1 MKTLRLITFLITLT
15 CMIFPA
21 CANDQTKSRNTDSD
35 DHTLV
40 KLWADYNKAVDDD
53 RPKDQADIL
62 QRIKQEASAQRLAW
76 DYYDAVWKYVEAR
89 TRTNWKLRAELD
101 AAAEREITAY
111 DEPVVIVFHQR
122 GRMGRSEL
130 FDYVQEHRSRLESG
144 RHPEFYKRDG
154 NLDRLQYSDFL
165 LPRITNDYDYA
176 LWSLFGSSGGQLVS
190 QTLAERYAGQ
200 YPYDALIEYTTHN
213 KTLSGSEYYAFCE
226 DYARRHAGK
235 AVALLAREDLLMH
248 RQRQLNEQKA
258 GSGQYKELAAD
269 CERFV
274 ADRKKFSGDEKE
286 IAACC
291 TYVDRILG
299 ELNEQE
305 IDLDAEKGVAR
316 IVVRNLPSVRV
327 RVYKGKRELFDQTV
341 PNPVGSFYVRDTL
354 TCKLPVLD
362 DGEYILKCTGGKVE
376 TESVYNRYTLAIAH
390 KRDLEGYGVYVA
402 DYLTGEPV
410 PRCDIVLLDDEGKE
424 TDRVK
429 DLAIDGFT
437 YLPASFCAKLEKD
450 KWGNSIQAVVRGSE
464 RTRMSQPHGFQFQ
477 RAETVST
484 DNPARHHALVLT
496 DRSAFNPDETV
507 HFKVLLYEGT
517 YEYATRPSGIQLT
530 AKLFDPTGK
539 ELSQTGLTTNE
550 FGTAAGAFVLTKS
563 ERGGM
568 YRIRIYEGGNSIAS
582 AEVRV
587 DEFVLPTFELTWKPD
602 ERFYLP
608 EDKVLIQGSV
618 RSYSGHNLGTATARY
633 KVETRGNTLAEGPLE
648 LAPNGDF
655 SVRFTAPK
663 DNYYYENSVITVTV
677 TDSTGETLEFRRSI
691 TTTSRIPL
699 NLTVLNA
706 AGGRFEGVSQRGGS
720 TIVGEDI
727 VRARFQAG
735 YGTVLTHPRLE
746 IEYKVLQEGQTIL
759 SGKAANGEPL
769 GLDLSG
775 RSSGLYTLVVT
786 AKAINDE
793 GKTYTQEVTRDFVK
807 AADTDTVLD
816 MDVRSFFKEIPDDG
830 RSIALQVG
838 ATTGPAWV
846 VTELYGDGN
855 RLLEK
860 RLVKLAGVRGRAG
873 SLETIRFER
882 KAGYPETLTLK
893 VFWFRDGNSF
903 EYSVSS
909 FKEETAFQLPLSFS
923 RFLDTTAPH
932 HDYSFTILT
941 AAGTEVAATVFDKS
955 TETIQRNR
963 WSTFTPD
970 RRDLPDV
977 SYQATNGTDSS
988 YGYGY
993 VELASSKGRIRSK
1006 AAGALGGAVMMERMV
1021 DSYQAN
1027 MVMEE
1032 AAMAADMEE
1041 AAPGGAE
1048 PEENTAIRENFANTI
1063 AWEPFLRSDKD
1074 GVVTFNFT
1082 TADKLSTYYVQL
1094 FAHDKAFHNATL
1106 RREMVVTLPV
1116 KVAVVQPQYL
1126 YEGDRYVARVTLSNS
1141 KEKPVSGRLA
1151 VRFLNGT
1158 DYKSAPVVREKT
1170 ERITVP
1176 AGGSADTV
1184 FEISAPALANLGL
1197 LVNFTADNAEYGSD
1211 GVFVT
1216 MPVSPAV
1223 QQITEAHSAI
1233 LLAGMDRAEV
1243 LAGLRSQ
1250 FVNVF
1255 GADAALRE
1263 ISIIDMIREAVPDK
1277 VIPASENLLDQSEAL
1292 FANYLLD
1299 ILPGTPVAG
1308 ASKEERESMVDKILA
1323 CHNKDGGF
1331 AWFKE
1336 MSSSQVLTA
1345 VLLERLAAM
1354 GDGCP
1359 RALAA
1364 LAPDA
1369 VRFLDNSY
1377 FARDGR
1383 PYWCGAISQAQYLHV
1398 RSLYPEVPFAPKN
1411 PDRKMLR
1418 EFKKDTKEYLVPD
1431 AKRGL
1436 NGQVFAKARRM
1447 KTLRALIE
1455 GERGK
1460 ELAKSWGIHLF
1471 TSSRLRSSL
1480 AKDITSLLQYAEPHR
1495 SGGTYYPN
1503 AVMPWRGLLESELYA
1518 HSLICDLLTDCGHD
1532 EVAEGIRLWIM
1543 VQKET
1548 QQWEDDPA
1556 YIQAIGSVLHGTEQ
1570 TLQTKVLAL
1579 SATTTLP
1586 FEDIKA
1592 SGNGFTLSR
1601 QYTREGKVLRDGD
1614 VLHVGDKVT
1623 ATYRIWNEENRSF
1636 VRLTAPRP
1644 AAFRPV
1650 DQLSGR
1656 YGWFG
1661 RPISITGW
1669 VAFSPQGYRSVLADR
1684 TEFWFDAYPEENTS
1698 FSEDFF
1704 VTQEGSF
1711 QCPVPVIE
1719 SLYAPHY
1726 RANDDGHIPVTV
1738 KAKEK

>member
-1 MKTLRLITFLITLT
+1 MKTLRLITLLLTLT
-15 CMIFPA
+15 YMIFPA
-21 CANDQTKSRNTDSD
+21 CANDQAKSRSTDRD
-35 DHTLV
+35 DHVLV
-40 KLWADYNKAVDDD
+40 KLWADYKKAVDDD

-62 QRIKQEASAQRLAW
+62 TQIKQEASAQHLAW
-76 DYYDAVWKYVEAR
+76 DYYDAVWKYVDAR
-89 TRTNWKLRAELD
+89 VSTNWKLSTELR
-101 AAAEREITAY
+101 AAAEREIEAFG
-111 DEPVVIVFHQR
+111 EPVLLFYHRNGRTNREDLLGFVREHQA
-122 GRMGRSEL
+122 RM
-130 FDYVQEHRSRLESG
+130 ESVS
-144 RHPEFYKRDG
+144 HPEFYKRDG
-154 NLDRLQYSDFL
+154 NLGRLQYSDFVI
-165 LPRITNDYDYA
+165 PRITNDFDYA
-176 LWSLFGSSGGQLVS
+176 LWSLFGADSSQAICQALTDRF
-190 QTLAERYAGQ
+190 QGQ
-200 YPYDALIEYTTHN
+200 YPYDALIEYSILDKHYTGP
-213 KTLSGSEYYAFCE
+213 KFYELCE
-226 DYARRHAGK
+226 DYARRYAGK
-235 AVALLAREDLLMH
+235 SVALLAREDILMH
-248 RQRQLNEQKA
+248 RQRQLNEKKA
-258 GSGQYKELAAD
+258 GSDEYKALAAD
-269 CERFV
+269 CQQFI
-274 ADRKKFSGDEKE
+274 ADRKAFSGDEKD

-291 TYVDRILG
+291 TYVDRILR
-299 ELNEQE
+299 ELNAQE
-305 IDLDAEKGVAR
+305 INLEAEKGVAT
-316 IVVRNLPSVRV
+316 ITVRNLPSVRV
-327 RVYKGKRELFDQTV
+327 RIYKGKRELCDQTV
-341 PNPVGSFYVRDTL
+341 SNPVGSFYVRDTL
-354 TCKLPVLD
+354 TFRMPVLD
-362 DGEYILKCTGGKVE
+362 DGDYILKCTGGEVE
-376 TESVYNRYTLAIAH
+376 TESGYSRYTLAIAH
-390 KRDLEGYGVYVA
+390 KRDLDGYGVYVA
-402 DYLTGEPV
+402 DYITGEPV
-410 PRCDIVLLDDEGKE
+410 PRCDIVLLNPEDEE
-424 TDRVK
+424 IDRVK

-437 YLPASFCAKLEKD
+437 YLPESFVSKIGKD
-450 KWGNSIQAVVRGSE
+450 KWGYSLQAVVRGGE
-464 RTRMSQPHGFQFQ
+464 RILMSQSHNLNY
-477 RAETVST
+477 RERETVST
-484 DNPARHHALVLT
+484 DNPSLHHAIVLT

-517 YEYATRPSGIQLT
+517 YEYATRPDGILLKAT
-530 AKLFDPTGK
+530 LLDPAGK
-539 ELSQTGLTTNE
+539 ELAQTELTTGE

-568 YRIRIYEGGNSIAS
+568 YRIRIQEGNRSIATT
-582 AEVRV
+582 EVRV

-602 ERFYLP
+602 ERFYVP
-608 EDKVLIQGSV
+608 DDEVLVEGNV
-618 RSYSGHNLGTATARY
+618 RSYSGHNLGTATASY
-633 KVETRGNTLAEGPLE
+633 TVETAGRTLAEDKLE

-655 SVRFTAPK
+655 NIRFTAPK
-663 DNYYYENSVITVTV
+663 GSFFYENSIITVRV
-677 TDSTGETLEFRRSI
+677 TDSTGETLEFRRAI
-691 TTTSRIPL
+691 TTSSRIPF

-706 AGGRFEGVSQRGGS
+706 ASGRFEGVSNRGNG

-727 VRARFQAG
+727 VRTRFQTG
-735 YGTVLTHPRLE
+735 YGTILTHPGMQ
-746 IEYKVLQEGQTIL
+746 IDYKVLHDGETVL
-759 SGKAANGEPL
+759 SGQAVNGEPL

-775 RSSGLYTLVVT
+775 QPSGLYTIAATVKVR
-786 AKAINDE
+786 NDK
-793 GKTYTQEVTRDFVK
+793 GEVLSADLTRDIVK
-807 AADTDTVLD
+807 AADTDTMLD
-816 MDVRSFFKEIPDDG
+816 LDVRSFFKEIPDDG
-830 RSIALQVG
+830 CSIALQVG
-838 ATTGPAWV
+838 TTTGPAWV

-860 RLVKLAGVRGRAG
+860 RLVKLAGLRGRTG

-882 KAGYPETLTLK
+882 KAGYPESLTLK

-909 FKEETAFQLPLSFS
+909 YKEEKAFQLPLSFS

-963 WSTFTPD
+963 WTSVTPD
-970 RRDLPDV
+970 RRSLPDV
-977 SYQATNGTDSS
+977 SYSVTNGTDSS

-993 VELASSKGRIRSK
+993 AALESGSRRGVRSK
-1006 AAGALGGAVMMERMV
+1006 VQALGAAMPMERMN
-1021 DSYQAN
+1021 DS
-1027 MVMEE
+1027 MVMVEMEE
-1032 AAMAADMEE
+1032 AVADEGAPAA
-1041 AAPGGAE
+1041 AE

-1094 FAHDKAFHNATL
+1094 FAHDKAFHNTTL
-1106 RREMVVTLPV
+1106 RREMLVTLPV
-1116 KVAVVQPQYL
+1116 KVAVVQPQFL
-1126 YEGDRYVARVTLSNS
+1126 YEGDRYVARVTLANS
-1141 KEKPVSGRLA
+1141 KEKPISGRLA

-1158 DYKSAPVVREKT
+1158 DYKTAPVIQEKT

-1176 AGGSADTV
+1176 AGGSADAV

-1197 LVNFTADNAEYGSD
+1197 LVNYTADNAEYGSD

-1223 QQITEAHSAI
+1223 QTITEAHSAV

-1250 FVNVF
+1250 FVNVY

-1263 ISIIDMIREAVPDK
+1263 ISILGMIREAVPDK
-1277 VIPASENLLDQSEAL
+1277 VIPASENLLDQSESL

-1308 ASKEERESMVDKILA
+1308 ASKEERDAMVDKILA
-1323 CHNKDGGF
+1323 CRNKDGGF
-1331 AWFKE
+1331 AWFKG
-1336 MSSSQVLTA
+1336 MNSSQVLTA

-1354 GDGCP
+1354 GDACP
-1359 RALAA
+1359 PALAA
-1364 LAPDA
+1364 LTEGA
-1369 VRFLDNSY
+1369 VRFLDNSF
-1377 FARDGR
+1377 FAKDGR
-1383 PYWCGAISQAQYLHV
+1383 PIWCGAISQAQYLHV
-1398 RSLYPEVPFAPKN
+1398 RSLYPEVRFSPKS
-1411 PDRKMLR
+1411 PDRKVLR
-1418 EFKKDTKEYLVPD
+1418 EFKKETKEYLVPGE
-1431 AKRGL
+1431 KRGL

-1455 GERGK
+1455 DERGK
-1460 ELAKSWGIHLF
+1460 DLAKSWGIFLF

-1480 AKDITSLLQYAEPHR
+1480 DKDITSLLQYAEPHR

-1518 HSLICDLLTDCGHD
+1518 HSLICDLLTDCGHN
-1532 EVAEGIRLWIM
+1532 EVAEGIRIWIM

-1556 YIQAIGSVLHGTEQ
+1556 YIQAIGSVLHGTEE

-1586 FEDIKA
+1586 FKDIKA

-1601 QYTREGKVLRDGD
+1601 SYTIDGKELRDGD

-1650 DQLSGR
+1650 NQISGSF
-1656 YGWFG
+1656 GWFG

-1669 VAFSPQGYRSVLADR
+1669 VAFSPQGYRTVRADR
-1684 TEFWFDAYPEENTS
+1684 TEFWFDSYPEENTS
-1698 FSEDFF
+1698 FSEEFF
-1704 VTQEGSF
+1704 VTQEGTF
-1711 QCPVPVIE
+1711 QSPVPVIE

-1726 RANDDGHIPVTV
+1726 RANDDGHVPVIV
-1738 KAKEK
+1738 KAKEE